1 MRPEYVRQVVEN
13 AHRIRSKEHSGT
25 AKLNELN
32 LTDEFK
38 QMIVEAVYI
47 DSKYT
52 NLIVLTTMFYAESK
66 RGRLARGLTKKKQ
79 NAAARKVAKPKPL
92 LDTLANYN
100 IWAKEQEATEAA
112 EASSAASHAA

>member
-1 MRPEYVRQVVEN
+1 MFTN
-13 AHRIRSKEHSGT
+13 AFWSLDLGQQNFLLPPNRSALFELLLLLLVYLAHSCS
-25 AKLNELN
+25 AFAL
-32 LTDEFK
+32 
-38 QMIVEAVYI
+38 
-47 DSKYT
+47 KYT